1 MPNHSRLQ
9 SAKEGI
15 MGVVRWLLILSV
27 VFVLILFSVENVSM
41 VPLKFGITGLF
52 SYEVLLPLFLV
63 VLVSIFAGSVLAGII
78 GMADHIRMHSRIRKQ
93 KKNIDRLEN
102 EVKTLRNLPLE
113 EEADDDLR
121 APSSLKE

>member
-1 MPNHSRLQ
+1 
-9 SAKEGI
+9 